1 MCINM
6 FLNYKVYNV
15 NFLSMDLQKIKE
27 IADEKG
33 KLIKDLIEETG
44 IKKGTLFNYMKGK
57 TAITLEAFLKISDVL
72 KVPPL
77 ELLAVVQNIKL
88 NNDAAEMIHD
98 MESTRDTEQIKSN
111 SINVMMIPLVNQYAY
126 AGYLSGFENEGYVGE
141 LPKMPYLAD
150 RQYKGNYVFFEVKG
164 DSMDNGSYESYLEGD
179 LILCR
184 DVRQDFWSSKLHINK
199 WDFVIV
205 HKEEGILLKRII
217 EHDVEKRMLTLHS
230 LNEYYDDIEVH
241 LKDVAKI
248 FNVVDVRRHK
258 NRR

>member
-1 MCINM
+1 
-6 FLNYKVYNV
+6 
-15 NFLSMDLQKIKE
+15 MDLQKIKE
-27 IADEKG
+27 IAEEKG

-77 ELLAVVQNIKL
+77 ELLALVQNIKL
-88 NNDAAEMIHD
+88 DRATTQMIQD
-98 MESTRDTEQIKSN
+98 IKPNSNIEKSN
-111 SINVMMIPLVNQYAY
+111 PDKVNVMMIPLVNQYAY
-126 AGYLSGFENEGYVGE
+126 AGYLSGFENDGYVGE

-150 RQYKGNYVFFEVKG
+150 RQYKGNYLFFEVKG
-164 DSMDNGSYESYLEGD
+164 DSMDNGSYESYLERD

-184 DVRQDFWSSKLHINK
+184 EVRQDFWSSKLHINK
-199 WDFVIV
+199 WDFVVV
-205 HKEEGILLKRII
+205 HKEEGILLKRIVK
-217 EHDVEKRMLTLHS
+217 HDVEKGILTLHS
-230 LNEYYDDIEVH
+230 LNEYYEDTEVH

-248 FNVVDVRRHK
+248 FNVVDVRRHR

>member
-1 MCINM
+1 
-6 FLNYKVYNV
+6 
-15 NFLSMDLQKIKE
+15 MDLHKIKE
-27 IADEKG
+27 IADKKG

-77 ELLAVVQNIKL
+77 ELLAMVQNIKL
-88 NNDAAEMIHD
+88 DTATTQMIQNIESNNDAEYVNNT
-98 MESTRDTEQIKSN
+98 SV
-111 SINVMMIPLVNQYAY
+111 NVMMIPLVNQYAY

-164 DSMDNGSYESYLEGD
+164 DSMDNGSYESYLEND

-184 DVRQDFWSSKLHINK
+184 EVRQDFWSSKLHIHK

-205 HKEEGILLKRII
+205 HKEEGILLKRITKH
-217 EHDVEKRMLTLHS
+217 EVEKGTLTLHS
-230 LNEYYDDIEVH
+230 LNEYYEDVEVH

-248 FNVVDVRRHK
+248 FNVVDVRRHR